1 MTLGESNPVSLWYTR
16 PNMVTEACVALHVG
30 QGRTASLGELV
41 MSAWF
46 EDEAFWMALYLYL
59 FPEEQFA
66 LAEAHVD
73 QLLALVAPAGHVVL
87 DLCCGPGRH
96 AIGLAKRGFA
106 VTGVDLSAF
115 LLAKA
120 QARAQAAQVAV
131 EWLRDDMRH
140 FVRPEAYNLAVSL
153 GTSFGYFADPQDDHR
168 VLQNIFRS
176 LKPHGVYLIDML
188 GKEVLAK
195 TFQPTTSSQEPDG
208 TLWIRR
214 NEIVNGWSRI
224 RTEWILIQG
233 DKATTFH
240 FQLTL
245 YSGYELKERLEQAG
259 FGTVRLFGDLQ
270 GNAYGPEASRL
281 IAVAWKAP

>member
-1 MTLGESNPVSLWYTR
+1 MP
-16 PNMVTEACVALHVG
+16 
-30 QGRTASLGELV
+30 
-41 MSAWF
+41 AWF
-46 EDEAFWMALYLYL
+46 EDEAFWMALYPYL

-66 LAEAHVD
+66 LDAEQVD
-73 QLLALVAPAGHVVL
+73 QLLTLVTPAGHVVL

-120 QARAQAAQVAV
+120 QARAQAAQIAV
-131 EWLRDDMRH
+131 KWLRDDMRH
-140 FVRPEAYNLAVSL
+140 FVRPEAYDLVVSL
-153 GTSFGYFADPQDDHR
+153 GTSFGYFADPQDDRR

-188 GKEVLAK
+188 GKEVLAN
-195 TFQPTTSSQEPDG
+195 TFQPTTSSQAPDG

-214 NEIVNGWSRI
+214 NEIVDGWSRV
-224 RTEWILIQG
+224 RTEWMLMQG
-233 DKATTFH
+233 DKATIFH
-240 FQLTL
+240 FPLTL
-245 YSGYELKERLEQAG
+245 YSGYELKERLEHAG

>member
-1 MTLGESNPVSLWYTR
+1 
-16 PNMVTEACVALHVG
+16 MVTEACIAPHVG
-30 QGRTASLGELV
+30 QSDTASLGELV

-46 EDEAFWMALYLYL
+46 EDEAFWMALYPYL

-73 QLLALVAPAGHVVL
+73 QLLALVAPAGRVVL

-140 FVRPEAYNLAVSL
+140 FVRPGAYDLVVSL

-168 VLQNIFRS
+168 VLQNMFRS

-214 NEIVNGWSRI
+214 NEIVDGWSRV

-233 DKATTFH
+233 DKATAFH
-240 FQLTL
+240 FQLNL
-245 YSGYELKERLEQAG
+245 YSGYELQERLEQAG
-259 FGTVRLFGDLQ
+259 FGTVQLFGDLQ

>member
-1 MTLGESNPVSLWYTR
+1 M
-16 PNMVTEACVALHVG
+16 
-30 QGRTASLGELV
+30 
-41 MSAWF
+41 
-46 EDEAFWMALYLYL
+46 
-59 FPEEQFA
+59 
-66 LAEAHVD
+66 
-73 QLLALVAPAGHVVL
+73 
-87 DLCCGPGRH
+87 
-96 AIGLAKRGFA
+96 
-106 VTGVDLSAF
+106 
-115 LLAKA
+115 
-120 QARAQAAQVAV
+120 

-140 FVRPEAYNLAVSL
+140 FVRPGAYDLVLNL
-153 GTSFGYFADPQDDHR
+153 GTSFGYFDDPQDDRR
-168 VLQNIFRS
+168 VLQHIFRS

-188 GKEVLAK
+188 GKEAVAK

-214 NEIVNGWSRI
+214 NEIVAGWSRVC
-224 RTEWILIQG
+224 TEWILIQG

-245 YSGYELKERLEQAG
+245 YSGYELKELLKQAG